1 MYKCYLRKGGR
12 IHLRLQCR
20 KLTSLQA
27 CNTDTPL
34 ECRECR
40 ERDYWLAKL
49 QRFQLYIY
57 IYLDMNFSTAT
68 NFPPSFARVLTRMA
82 SRCWRH
88 EPHLPM
94 QHWLLQVSFLRR
106 QGTMFNGSN
115 SILLTCVC
123 LAHHGSPFSS
133 KTWKWHYLFMLN
145 VMKSLNLIA
154 HLLAW
159 KHPITEFSLLP
170 SWLWHPRTAAPET
183 LVWHPFIIPD
193 DHLEFKRY
201 LIFSES

>member
-1 MYKCYLRKGGR
+1 
-12 IHLRLQCR
+12 
-20 KLTSLQA
+20 
-27 CNTDTPL
+27 
-34 ECRECR
+34 
-40 ERDYWLAKL
+40 
-49 QRFQLYIY
+49 
-57 IYLDMNFSTAT
+57 MNFSTAT
-68 NFPPSFARVLTRMA
+68 NFPPSFTRVLTHMA

-133 KTWKWHYLFMLN
+133 KTWKWHHYLFMFN

-154 HLLAW
+154 RLLAW
-159 KHPITEFSLLP
+159 KHPITDFSLLP

-183 LVWHPFIIPD
+183 LVWHLIIQD
-193 DHLEFKRY
+193 DHLEFERH